1 LYSGR
6 FPFHVAAMDER
17 RQNEAIWASYLGEA
31 DRAVCEVAGYGAAGT
46 LPARPALLVIDM
58 TRDFCGPVGAD
69 ALEAARAVRT
79 ACGPAAWAAVPR
91 IAAVIAAARAAGAP
105 VIYTRR
111 DAARLAARRGKTS
124 RGAEDSAAGNKIV
137 APLAPAPRDTVLGKP
152 KPSAFWATDLD
163 ARLADLDCD
172 GVILTGCTTSG
183 CVRATAVDAYNRD
196 LPCLLVADAVFDRFA
211 ASHAMALFDL
221 QAKYAELTDSAGAV
235 ELLARAQNS
244 VSHSQPR

>member
-1 LYSGR
+1 MDGR
-6 FPFHVAAMDER
+6 QHSDAPWDA
-17 RQNEAIWASYLGEA
+17 YLGAA
-31 DRAVCEVAGYGAAGT
+31 DRAVWEVAGYGAAGL
-46 LPARPALLVIDM
+46 LPTRPALLVIDM
-58 TRDFCGPVGAD
+58 TRDFCGPEGVD

-124 RGAEDSAAGNKIV
+124 RGAEDSAEGNEIV
-137 APLAPAPRDTVLGKP
+137 APLAPAPGDIVLGKP

-163 ARLADLDCD
+163 ARLADLGCD

-196 LPCLLVADAVFDRFA
+196 MPCLLVQDAVFDRFA

-221 QAKYAELTDSAGAV
+221 QAKYAELTGSAGAV
-235 ELLARAQNS
+235 DLLQRAQDS
-244 VSHSQPR
+244 TSHSQPR